1 MAISDAEACIVVG
14 PSACFEGSAL
24 RGQSKQPCLAPR
36 SVPSPPHALSVP
48 LCDPIDTQP
57 VQANIRFCS
66 FIAWDPCGSY
76 ASIAPTQD
84 PAQGLGEAELMLG
97 GAAVWTVVI
106 ATV

>member
-1 MAISDAEACIVVG
+1 M
-14 PSACFEGSAL
+14 
-24 RGQSKQPCLAPR
+24 
-36 SVPSPPHALSVP
+36 
-48 LCDPIDTQP
+48 
-57 VQANIRFCS
+57 QANIRFCS

-76 ASIAPTQD
+76 ASIAPTQQD